1 MQIKCQHGS
10 KIKKVYFIDKSE
22 MSQGFLNEKSLN
34 ILYRLTDFVN
44 ILYTS
49 LLLRLDKKKE
59 VGTEQVS
66 FHFPQRE
73 QDYSHIFTHMNP
85 VQV

>member
-22 MSQGFLNEKSLN
+22 MSRGFLNEKSLN

-44 ILYTS
+44 VLYTS
-49 LLLRLDKKKE
+49 LLLRLDKKK
-59 VGTEQVS
+59 GLGQS
-66 FHFPQRE
+66 RSLFIFPSESRIIP
-73 QDYSHIFTHMNP
+73 IFLP
-85 VQV
+85 I